1 MNAMNEASLEEHFV
15 KQMTDGGW
23 RQGDPNDF
31 DAAYCLCPDDLALF
45 LITTQ
50 PEAAAAVG
58 IEADGTWP
66 ASEART
72 KFLSRLQGV
81 ITKDGIVDVLRKGF
95 GHQAIAHVD
104 FYYPTP
110 TPGNVAAT
118 RQHAANRFTITR
130 QVHFSP
136 VDTGLSIDLVAFVNG
151 IPVATFE
158 LKNLM
163 TRQTVED
170 AVQQYKTDRKPG
182 ELLFQMGRCLA
193 HFAVDD
199 KQVKFCTRLA
209 GQASWFLPFDQG
221 YKDGAGNPPNAD
233 GIMTDYLWHH
243 ILAPESL
250 CDIIENY
257 AQIVT
262 KTDPRTGKKSRD
274 AVFPRY
280 HQLDV
285 VRKLLEDVAKNG
297 AGRRYL
303 IEHSAG
309 SGKSNSIAWLARQ
322 LIELRHDGALAVDS
336 VLVVTDR
343 IVLDD
348 QIKATIKGFAQVSS
362 TVAHAEHAA
371 DLKTAIEAGKR
382 IIITTVQKFPYI
394 VDALG
399 NEHRDRRFAVIL
411 DEAHSSQTGRAA
423 AALAGALSAAGARDE
438 DEDFEDQIARM
449 AEQRKLPANASYFA
463 FTATPKP
470 KTLEVFGQVVPGV
483 DGRQPFHSYTM
494 KQAIEEGFILDVLAH
509 YVPVDSF
516 YKLIKTVED
525 DPEFDSKK
533 AVAKLDRYVANHD
546 KAIHDKAKIM
556 VDHFHDQV
564 IAKQKIRGQARAMV
578 VTDSI
583 DQAIAYFK
591 AMSDYLAKRGSPYK
605 AIVAFSDHER
615 DGVKVTEAQYNSFP
629 GREIPDRIREDP
641 YRFLICAD
649 KFQTGYDE
657 PLLHTMYVD
666 KHLAGVKAVQ
676 TLSRLNRAMPG
687 KLDTMVLDFANT
699 PEDIEAAFA
708 PYYRTTILAGDTD
721 PDKLHQLQADLAD
734 FGVYNSEMVDRFAEL
749 LLGGAER
756 SQLDAILDQAVFA
769 YVDDEIMT
777 DDEQVEFKS
786 KAKSFVRTYG
796 FLSLVLPF
804 TNATWEKLSMFL
816 GFLLPKL
823 PAQKEDDFSA
833 GILDN
838 IDMDSYRA
846 EKRAELAIALDDS
859 DHELAPANP
868 VNGGRTP
875 EPEMAPLSEILSQ
888 FNGLFGNIQW
898 KDADRVF
905 RRITEDLP
913 NLVLE
918 NNDYANTLANND
930 EQNAHVALTAA
941 LRAVVVGMLADE
953 SQFAK
958 EFFDNPAFRD
968 WVTETVFARTK
979 TA

>member
-1 MNAMNEASLEEHFV
+1 MNGMNEASLEEHFV
-15 KQMTDGGW
+15 KQMIDVGW
-23 RQGDPNDF
+23 RQGEPNEF
-31 DAAYCLCPDDLALF
+31 NAAYCLCPDDLAAF
-45 LITTQ
+45 LVATQ
-50 PEAAAAVG
+50 PESAEAVG
-58 IEADGTWP
+58 IKADGTWP
-66 ASEART
+66 ASEARA
-72 KFLSRLQGV
+72 KFLSRLKGA

-104 FYYPTP
+104 LYYPTP
-110 TPGNVAAT
+110 TPGNDTAAQ
-118 RQHAANRFTITR
+118 RHAANRFTITR

-151 IPVATFE
+151 LPVATFE
-158 LKNLM
+158 LKNQI
-163 TRQTVED
+163 TWQTVEN
-170 AVQQYKTDRKPG
+170 AVQQYKTDRMPS

-221 YKDGAGNPPNAD
+221 YKDGAGNPPNPD
-233 GIMTDYLWHH
+233 GVMTDYLWRH

-262 KTDPRTGKKSRD
+262 KTDPHTGKKSHD
-274 AVFPRY
+274 AIFPRY

-285 VRKLLEDVAKNG
+285 VRKLLADVATNG

-322 LIELRHDGALAVDS
+322 LIELRHDGKLVVDS

-362 TVAHAEHAA
+362 TIAHAEHAV
-371 DLKTAIEAGKR
+371 DLKSAIEAGKR

-399 NEHRDRRFAVIL
+399 NEHRDRRFAVII

-423 AALAGALSAAGARDE
+423 AALAGALSASGARDE

-463 FTATPKP
+463 FTATPKA
-470 KTLEVFGQVVPGV
+470 KTLEVFGQAVAGV
-483 DGRQPFHSYTM
+483 EGRLPFHSYTM

-509 YVPVDSF
+509 YIPVAGF
-516 YKLIKTVED
+516 FKLIKTVED
-525 DPEFDSKK
+525 DPQFDAKK
-533 AVAKLDRYVANHD
+533 SAAKLRRYIENHD
-546 KAIHDKAKIM
+546 RAIHDKAKIM
-556 VDHFHDQV
+556 VDHFHNQV

-583 DQAIAYFK
+583 DQAIAYFE
-591 AMSDYLAKRGSPYK
+591 AISDYLAKRGSPYK

-615 DGVKVTEAQYNSFP
+615 GGVKVTEAQYNGFP
-629 GREIPDRIREDP
+629 GRDIPDRIREDP

-687 KLDTMVLDFANT
+687 KNDVMVLDFANSAA
-699 PEDIEAAFA
+699 DIEAAFA
-708 PYYRTTILAGDTD
+708 PYYRTTVLSGETD
-721 PDKLHQLQADLAD
+721 PDKLHQLQADLESFD
-734 FGVYNSEMVDRFAEL
+734 VYTNETVDAFVER
-749 LLGGAER
+749 LLGGADR
-756 SQLDAILDQAVFA
+756 DKLDPILDEAVQAYFA
-769 YVDDEIMT
+769 DLDEDD
-777 DDEQVEFKS
+777 QVEFKS
-786 KAKSFVRTYG
+786 RAKSFVRAYG

-804 TNATWEKLSMFL
+804 TNVGWEKLSMFL
-816 GFLLPKL
+816 GFLIPKL
-823 PAQKEDDFSA
+823 PAPKEEDFSS

-846 EKRAELAIALDDS
+846 EKLAEISIAMEDG
-859 DHELAPANP
+859 DHEIDPANP
-868 VNGGRTP
+868 VNGGRKP
-875 EPEMAPLSEILSQ
+875 EPEMVPLSEILNQ
-888 FNGLFGNIQW
+888 FNSLFGNLPW

-905 RRITEDLP
+905 KRVTEELP
-913 NLVLE
+913 HQVLADT
-918 NNDYANTLANND
+918 NYTNTLANND
-930 EQNAHVALTAA
+930 DQNAQVALVDA
-941 LRAVVVGMLADE
+941 LRTIVVGMFKDE

-958 EFFDNPAFRD
+958 EFFDNPAFQR

-979 TA
+979 AA